1 MSVESIIENAYVFP
15 YPLSEQVPELAGF
28 ILRFVRMDRRF
39 EDVVERADRHET
51 ASDLTYTLAMNLAC
65 GVYLDLKYGKVDG
78 SHYEFC
84 EYVLYTTSP
93 ERKVRAHDVA
103 DSYHDVSLDDIT
115 DSQIKDVRDYVDK
128 VSFAQ
133 CVICKFA
140 DDLFGKNKG
149 GKQ

>member
-1 MSVESIIENAYVFP
+1 MSVEPIFENNYMPP
-15 YPLSEQVPELAGF
+15 YPLSDHVVSLARF
-28 ILRFVRMDRRF
+28 ILRFVCMDRRF
-39 EDVVERADRHET
+39 EDVVERADKHET
-51 ASDLTYTLAMNLAC
+51 ESELTYTLAMNLAC
-65 GVYLDLKYGKVDG
+65 GVYLDLKYEKVDD

-140 DDLFGKNKG
+140 DDLFGRNKG